1 MSKYETDQA
10 AGTIWGSLRSMIPS
24 GSRREAAK
32 VIIAELPVGD
42 WNNVPYDLGTRLLLA
57 DAGELD
63 DAPQR
68 DECDL
73 CSEQAVWKGIDNE
86 YDGNPRVVCNSCVGH
101 IEDPVVIE

>member
-1 MSKYETDQA
+1 MNNTNDEA
-10 AGTIWGSLRSMIPS
+10 AGAIWGSLRSMILPE
-24 GSRREAAK
+24 SRREAAQS
-32 VIIAELPVGD
+32 IITELLLSD
-42 WNNVPYDLGTRLLLA
+42 DNVPYCAETRLLLA

-86 YDGNPRVVCNSCVGH
+86 YDGDPRVVCNSCVGH